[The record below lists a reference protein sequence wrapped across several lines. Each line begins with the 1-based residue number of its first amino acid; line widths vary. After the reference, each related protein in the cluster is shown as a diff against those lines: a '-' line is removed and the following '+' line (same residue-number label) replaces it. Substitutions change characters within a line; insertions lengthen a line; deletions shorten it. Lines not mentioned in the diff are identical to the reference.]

1 MLDEH
6 AIPGEATVQLL
17 HGHVP
22 LAAGETTWDGA
33 TGHLI
38 AGPDAS
44 HTPRGARELRRPA
57 ELS

>member
-22 LAAGETTWDGA
+22 LAAGVTTWDGA

-44 HTPRGARELRRPA
+44 HTP
-57 ELS
+57 